1 MKPEISLAIKYCSLN
16 RASFARFTA
25 LAAILSISAA
35 VAIMIVSQALSNGF
49 SRQIQERILSNEAH
63 ISIFLKN
70 GEKISDLGF
79 IEEKM
84 QKYTEVKSIQSLI
97 YEHAIIFG
105 QNESSY
111 CIIKVVPDGERKILI
126 GEELAKKLQLKPNDA
141 AEIIVFSNSEMRKL
155 NLRIDGTI
163 RTGLYDYDATLFQIP
178 SDSFLSVTKENT
190 FMPNVV
196 KLTLWDAYSSNKIA
210 REIERDLGEGYK
222 VIDWQEA
229 NQPLFAALSLEKK
242 ITLAIVS
249 FIFLLS
255 CVNITTTLALVVS
268 ERKKDIAIL
277 RACGVQTKNLFLIFL
292 VQGMLISS
300 IGIIL
305 GIISSFLLCGFVNN
319 TELLHLPSQ
328 VYSISEIYLQPG
340 FFEVSLTFVITIIL
354 SLVASI
360 YPAIS
365 ASKLKPIEI
374 FRKD

>member
-70 GEKISDLGF
+70 GGKISDLGF

-111 CIIKVVPDGERKILI
+111 CIIKVVPDEERKILI

-292 VQGMLISS
+292 VQGTLISS

-319 TELLHLPSQ
+319 TEILHLPSQ

>member
-35 VAIMIVSQALSNGF
+35 VAIMIVSQAVSNGF
-49 SRQIQERILSNEAH
+49 SRQIHERILSNEAH

-79 IEEKM
+79 IQEKI
-84 QKYTEVKSIQSLI
+84 QKYTEIKSIQSLI
-97 YEHAIIFG
+97 YEHAIVFG
-105 QNESSY
+105 QNSSSY
-111 CIIKVVPDGERKILI
+111 CIIKVVPDAERKVLI
-126 GEELAKKLQLKPNDA
+126 GEELAKKLQLKPNDL
-141 AEIIVFSNSEMRKL
+141 AEILVLSNSETKKL
-155 NLRIDGTI
+155 SLRIDGTI

-178 SDSFLSVTKENT
+178 SDLFLSVTKEVT
-190 FMPNVV
+190 LTPNVV
-196 KLTLWDAYSSNKIA
+196 KLTLWDAYSSDKIA
-210 REIERDLGEGYK
+210 REIKKNLGEEYK

-277 RACGVQTKNLFLIFL
+277 RTCGVRAKNLFLIFL

-305 GIISSFLLCGFVNN
+305 GIILSFLLCGFVNN
-319 TELLHLPSQ
+319 TELLQLSSQ

-374 FRKD
+374 FRND

>member
-70 GEKISDLGF
+70 GGKISDLGF

-111 CIIKVVPDGERKILI
+111 CIIKVVPDEERKILI

-190 FMPNVV
+190 FMPNAV

-222 VIDWQEA
+222 VIDWQEV

-319 TELLHLPSQ
+319 TEILHLPSQ

>member
-35 VAIMIVSQALSNGF
+35 VAIMIVSQALSNDF

-70 GEKISDLGF
+70 GGKISDLGF

-111 CIIKVVPDGERKILI
+111 CIIKVVPDEERKILI

-190 FMPNVV
+190 FMPNAV

-222 VIDWQEA
+222 VIDWQEV

-319 TELLHLPSQ
+319 TKILHLPSQ

>member
-1 MKPEISLAIKYCSLN
+1 MKPEISLAIKYCSFN

-35 VAIMIVSQALSNGF
+35 VAIMIVSQAVSNSF

-84 QKYTEVKSIQSLI
+84 QKHTEIKSIQNLI
-97 YEHAIIFG
+97 YEHAIVFG
-105 QNESSY
+105 QNSSSY
-111 CIIKVVPDGERKILI
+111 CIIKVVPDEERKVLI
-126 GEELAKKLQLKPNDA
+126 GEELAKKLQLKPDDF
-141 AEIIVFSNSEMRKL
+141 AEILVFSNSETRKL
-155 NLRIDGTI
+155 SLRIDGTI

-178 SDSFLSVTKENT
+178 SDLFLSVTKEDT
-190 FMPNVV
+190 LMPNVV

-210 REIERDLGEGYK
+210 REIEKNLGEEYK

-277 RACGVQTKNLFLIFL
+277 RTCGVRTNNLFLIFL

-300 IGIIL
+300 IGIII
-305 GIISSFLLCGFVNN
+305 GIILSFLICGFVNN
-319 TELLHLPSQ
+319 TELLQLPSQ

-340 FFEVSLTFVITIIL
+340 FFEVSLTFLITIIL

-374 FRKD
+374 FRND

>member
-35 VAIMIVSQALSNGF
+35 VAIMIVSQALSNDF

-70 GEKISDLGF
+70 GGKISDLGF

-111 CIIKVVPDGERKILI
+111 CIIKVVPDEERKILI

-190 FMPNVV
+190 FMPNAV

-222 VIDWQEA
+222 VIDWQEV

-319 TELLHLPSQ
+319 TEILHLPSQ

>member
-111 CIIKVVPDGERKILI
+111 CIIKVVPYGERKILI